1 MENVRAQLAIVKK
14 YNYSKQVIAIEKMV
28 LTGKGPNR
36 EKDGHGQNRP
46 HAVRRYQPIETASKA
61 ATPAL
66 TNGQNSPQSS
76 RVPSASGSTI
86 DEANDSVSSGKTAVE
101 YNENGCPEVVIEAA

>member
-1 MENVRAQLAIVKK
+1 
-14 YNYSKQVIAIEKMV
+14 MV

-46 HAVRRYQPIETASKA
+46 HAVRRSQPTETTSKA
-61 ATPAL
+61 ATPATPAL

-76 RVPSASGSTI
+76 GVPSASGSTI

>member
-1 MENVRAQLAIVKK
+1 
-14 YNYSKQVIAIEKMV
+14 MV

-36 EKDGHGQNRP
+36 EQNGHGQNRP
-46 HAVRRYQPIETASKA
+46 HAPVRRVQPIDTASKA

-66 TNGQNSPQSS
+66 TNGQNSPRSS
-76 RVPSASGSTI
+76 IPSASASTI

-101 YNENGCPEVVIEAA
+101 YEEKGCPEVVIEAA